1 MAWQLL
7 AKAVAKEVLKKKVKE
22 AVVDEFMEG
31 TEETDANIDAR
42 KKLGQISNKAGN
54 LKKLLKISN
63 DIKAVGDPDA
73 ESQGLKDDSSL
84 LKDEDRFAD
93 LVKKMSEKDKPSL
106 GKRIASGVGNAALEI
121 VSGKI
126 ESKTGYDLM
135 ESIEKKRDASAA
147 EEMKHKMVAQAMKD
161 GMTPEAAELLM
172 SFKAKDSKSMAAGLD
187 SLGDWMDERTQ
198 AGVEKKIKDAVAKQ
212 KATELAKYSPEI
224 TEKKMD
230 LKRQEEKL
238 EYEYNRKEAF
248 AKIQEDLIKKGTDLT
263 VDEKSRL
270 VSAQTGQRSIN
281 MAYDLLESEDF
292 NRLVIQQGLS
302 GGKLST
308 YGQTNLRKYNTA
320 VGSAIFDYVF
330 AKSGAQVS
338 DKERKAFADIF
349 DIKLGDTKEVAEF
362 KLDRL
367 NDFFVTAEDIFDP
380 NGIAGLTVSEL
391 NQKYIEIRKQFAD
404 IKGGD
409 SLAAEYIIDSL
420 KERASGK
427 TASGEGSVFN
437 YSEDKEARYQAWK
450 KKQGFK

>member
-1 MAWQLL
+1 
-7 AKAVAKEVLKKKVKE
+7 
-22 AVVDEFMEG
+22 
-31 TEETDANIDAR
+31 
-42 KKLGQISNKAGN
+42 
-54 LKKLLKISN
+54 
-63 DIKAVGDPDA
+63 
-73 ESQGLKDDSSL
+73 
-84 LKDEDRFAD
+84 
-93 LVKKMSEKDKPSL
+93 
-106 GKRIASGVGNAALEI
+106 
-121 VSGKI
+121 
-126 ESKTGYDLM
+126 
-135 ESIEKKRDASAA
+135 
-147 EEMKHKMVAQAMKD
+147 MKD